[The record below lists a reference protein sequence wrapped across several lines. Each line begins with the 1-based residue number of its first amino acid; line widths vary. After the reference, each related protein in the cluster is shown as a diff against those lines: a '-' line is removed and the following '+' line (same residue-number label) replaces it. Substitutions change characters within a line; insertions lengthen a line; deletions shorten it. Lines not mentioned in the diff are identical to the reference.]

1 MKGLDSLMIIQ
12 LKTEFLKMEIINF
25 LRSVFNLDEV
35 KEFILKSSKR
45 ELKLNEKYKSWVGFN
60 YNENKLESIK
70 LYFAFYDELS
80 VEFISSLFNEDQ
92 TNLYFRDYHKKNIEA
107 ITSTYEFGSGFA
119 IGLKIDTDLNVTKA
133 FGYNLIVE
141 DEDLHFLSQQGIQID
156 DVMPHKGVYHHFMNE
171 LVYEKK
177 YYYIKNEKIISDK
190 LNVINIPKNIH
201 VPVLEVGFGKGFY
214 KNSTINDE
222 KYILLGNY
230 KSVFD
235 NFIQSEVAFEKLKND
250 FLQLSNFF
258 NIEGFCPG
266 IYQNN
271 KVQSFYF
278 GCKEGDE
285 LIYSTIEYLVVKKF
299 T

>member
-1 MKGLDSLMIIQ
+1 
-12 LKTEFLKMEIINF
+12 MEIINF
-25 LRSVFNLDEV
+25 LKSVFDLDEV

-45 ELKLNEKYKSWVGFN
+45 ERKPNEKYKSWVGFN

-70 LYFAFYDELS
+70 LYFAFYDKLS
-80 VEFISSLFNEDQ
+80 VEFISSLFNEEQ

-141 DEDLHFLSQQGIQID
+141 DEDVHFLSQQGIQID

-177 YYYIKNEKIISDK
+177 YYYIKNDKIISDK

-201 VPVLEVGFGKGFY
+201 VPILEVGFGKGFY
-214 KNSTINDE
+214 KGSNFLDE

-230 KSVFD
+230 HEVIREFIMSDIVFY
-235 NFIQSEVAFEKLKND
+235 NLKED
-250 FLQLSNFF
+250 FLTLKREVGV
-258 NIEGFCPG
+258 EGFCPG
-266 IYQNN
+266 VYQNK
-271 KVQSFYF
+271 KVQSFYIGF
-278 GCKEGDE
+278 KENGI
-285 LIYSTIEYLVVKKF
+285 IYFDTIEKIVAKIVKD
-299 T
+299 